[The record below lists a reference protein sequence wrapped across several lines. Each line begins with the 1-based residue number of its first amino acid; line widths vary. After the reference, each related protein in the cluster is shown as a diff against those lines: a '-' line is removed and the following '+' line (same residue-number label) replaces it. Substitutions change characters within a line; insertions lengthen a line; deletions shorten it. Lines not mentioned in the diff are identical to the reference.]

1 MPLPKTINNYEGF
14 LKEFGLEKNG
24 DMPYMEL
31 FFKKKFMV
39 TENKKIIY
47 PKVSDIEE
55 KIEVLEKQIANLKEQ
70 IRFWEKEKTTAEK
83 YYKKVNATKY
93 FKKKFWKH
101 KLKQIVN
108 PEYKEDVLNAKLTDE
123 VLMDPAY
130 ETLLDTFL
138 VDYDYRKKLSDTV
151 NKSIIYKENRIGDY
165 NKKRQILKTENA
177 KKKIEQ
183 LNKQLGLHNNEL
195 KSYMLVARFIRQ
207 INKN

>member
-24 DMPYMEL
+24 DKSYLEL
-31 FFKKKFMV
+31 FFKKKFIV

-47 PKVSDIEE
+47 PKVYDIEE
-55 KIEVLEKQIANLKEQ
+55 KIKLLEKQIANLKEQ

-83 YYKKVNATKY
+83 YYKNVNATKY

-183 LNKQLGLHNNEL
+183 LNEKLNQTNLEILAYQTVI
-195 KSYMLVARFIRQ
+195 KYIKLV
-207 INKN
+207 NK